1 MNSCLVCGS
10 RDKRFLFIGKD
21 RLHAIPGSFRIVR
34 CRKCGLIMLDPQ
46 PSLKDLAKYYPAKYH
61 AYARYNPGSK
71 KEHFAIFLYKLFFQK
86 GSNPLLRLAFLP
98 FKHLLRGTKIIP
110 GGKILDVGCGN
121 GAFLYKMQ
129 AAGMDAYG
137 VELSAEGAKEAQ
149 RLGLK
154 VKCGALEEQHY
165 SPNSFDVITLNHVLE
180 HIADPVKTLKE
191 LRRILKPDGT
201 LVIAVPNSRSL
212 ARCIFGRYWASL
224 DVPRHLMTHNP
235 ETMRIAAKKAG
246 LKVKKVRYISFPF
259 QFQASFAYLL
269 HPNAKVPLDKTWLGE
284 NRLAYWLLF
293 PLVYLVDLFRI
304 GDVIEVTLAR

>member
-1 MNSCLVCGS
+1 MNPCFVCGS
-10 RDKRFLFIGKD
+10 KDKRFMFIGKD
-21 RLHAIPGSFRIVR
+21 RLHAVPGSFPVAK

-46 PSLKDLAKYYPAKYH
+46 PSLRDLAKYYPTKYH

-71 KEHFAIFLYKLFFQK
+71 KERFAIYLYKLFFQK
-86 GSNPLLRLAFLP
+86 GGNALLKLVFLP

-129 AAGMDAYG
+129 AAGMNAYG

-154 VKCGALEEQHY
+154 VKCGTLEEQDY
-165 SPNSFDVITLNHVLE
+165 PSAYFDVITLNHVLE
-180 HIADPVKTLKE
+180 HVADPIKTLKE
-191 LRRILKPDGT
+191 LGRILKPNGT
-201 LVIAVPNSRSL
+201 LIIAVPNSRSL
-212 ARCIFGRYWASL
+212 ARFLFGRYWASL
-224 DVPRHLMTHNP
+224 DVPRHLMTYNP
-235 ETMRIAAKKAG
+235 KTMRIAAKKAG
-246 LKVKKVRYISFPF
+246 LKMKKVRYISFPF
-259 QFQASFAYLL
+259 QFQASISYLL
-269 HPNAKVPLDKTWLGE
+269 HPNAKLPLDKTWLGE
-284 NRLAYWLLF
+284 SRLAYWLLF